1 MANTKYEVQDRYREV
16 NKVISFVGS
25 YSVWQ
30 FNNRF
35 NQRQR
40 FNLEKWKR
48 LGSSVQQTGLSSSKA
63 QPLEANT
70 LLYRRMFQSVLAKHK
85 NSSLIKDLDRKLEQ
99 NKRGID
105 T

>member
-1 MANTKYEVQDRYREV
+1 M
-16 NKVISFVGS
+16 
-25 YSVWQ
+25 
-30 FNNRF
+30 
-35 NQRQR
+35 
-40 FNLEKWKR
+40 
-48 LGSSVQQTGLSSSKA
+48 QQTGLSSSKA